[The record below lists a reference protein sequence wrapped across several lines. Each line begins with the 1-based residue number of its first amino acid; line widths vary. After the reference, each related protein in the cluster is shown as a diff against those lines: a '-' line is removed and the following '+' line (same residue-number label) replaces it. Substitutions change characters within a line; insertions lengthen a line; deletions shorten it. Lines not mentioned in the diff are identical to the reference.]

1 MYYAHFQEVEKF
13 LENANFSYKWN
24 KKDDSLLYWYTLPPF
39 VKHQDTGEKV
49 WFTQPDSHHSSYF
62 KESPMFDEVV
72 LSDDSM
78 YPAHATYG
86 DGTEIEPEVIQHI
99 RAINWNCAVGFQ
111 WRTGDIVVLDNLA
124 IMHSRLSFT
133 GKRRI
138 LSFLT
143 SN

>member
-1 MYYAHFQEVEKF
+1 
-13 LENANFSYKWN
+13 
-24 KKDDSLLYWYTLPPF
+24 
-39 VKHQDTGEKV
+39 
-49 WFTQPDSHHSSYF
+49 
-62 KESPMFDEVV
+62 MFDGVV

-86 DGTEIEPEVIQHI
+86 DGTDIEPEVIQHI
-99 RAINWNCAVGFQ
+99 RATNWNCAVGFQ

-124 IMHSRLSFT
+124 VMHSRLSFT
-133 GKRRI
+133 GERRI

>member
-1 MYYAHFQEVEKF
+1 VEKF
-13 LENANFSYKWN
+13 LEKAEFSYKWN
-24 KKDDSLLYWYTLPPF
+24 KKDNSLLYWYTLPPF
-39 VKHQDTGEKV
+39 ITHQDTGEKV

-62 KESPMFDEVV
+62 KESPMFDGVV

-86 DGTEIEPEVIQHI
+86 DGTDIEPEVIQHI
-99 RAINWNCAVGFQ
+99 RATNWNCAVGFQ

-124 IMHSRLSFT
+124 VMHSRLSFT
-133 GKRRI
+133 GERRI